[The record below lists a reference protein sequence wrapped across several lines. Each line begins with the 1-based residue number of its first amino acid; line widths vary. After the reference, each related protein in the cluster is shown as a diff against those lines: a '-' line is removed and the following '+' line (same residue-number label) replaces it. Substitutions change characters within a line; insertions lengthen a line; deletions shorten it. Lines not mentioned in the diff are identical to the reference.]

1 MDHGMDSDEDLP
13 LTRIS
18 FSQGSLLPN
27 FSISSIVDG
36 ILNNDNLGQ
45 QDSERNTVDQPRGT
59 EKLHW
64 KRSILDDEELGMRKE
79 SRLKELYTLLFFS
92 V

>member
-1 MDHGMDSDEDLP
+1 MDSDEDLP
-13 LTRIS
+13 LTRSS

-27 FSISSIVDG
+27 FSIGPIVDG

-45 QDSERNTVDQPRGT
+45 QNSERNMVDQRRGT

-64 KRSILDDEELGMRKE
+64 KSSILDDEELGMRKE

-92 V
+92 I